1 MTATRM
7 TAGIHAWPVIAGS
20 RQVIAFEMAL
30 QEEES

>member
-1 MTATRM
+1 MTATGV
-7 TAGIHAWPVIAGS
+7 TAGIDAWPVIACS